1 MLPKT
6 AKFATPGYYH
16 KTEES
21 NVTDAQ
27 KPTLMVYTN
36 TTKLHQ
42 PSFSWCPIMQALKLH
57 NGSSQNC
64 EHTFW
69 PCKTPVCSCFDQDK
83 RKSPN

>member
-16 KTEES
+16 KTEEA
-21 NVTDAQ
+21 NITDAQ

-42 PSFSWCPIMQALKLH
+42 PSFSSRPIMQALKLH
-57 NGSSQNC
+57 NGSSQPA
-64 EHTFW
+64 TAVFW
-69 PCKTPVCSCFDQDK
+69 ELQTYILAVQNPGVQLF
-83 RKSPN
+83 